1 MKCDHC
7 DNEATVHEVTVAGGV
22 PHEKHLCEACARDAG
37 LVVASQLPISQLLTH
52 AVVQKASARVVGPGV
67 SSGCSECGTTFG
79 EFKESGLLGCPACY
93 RVFEKQISP
102 LLDRAHEGATHHVGK
117 VPRRALWASRSG
129 GDGGGAIESVLG
141 PAEERARR
149 GRLLRQQMEAAI
161 AAEEYERAARLR
173 DDLRRLTELGQAAG
187 EDANGDES

>member
-22 PHEKHLCEACARDAG
+22 PHEKHLCETCARDAG
-37 LVVASQLPISQLLTH
+37 LVVAAQLPISQLLTH

-67 SSGCSECGTTFG
+67 SSGCPECGTTFG

-93 RVFEKQISP
+93 RSFEKHLSP

-117 VPRRALWASRSG
+117 VPSRALRASRAGGSG
-129 GDGGGAIESVLG
+129 EGAIESLLG

-149 GRLLRQQMEAAI
+149 GRLLRQQMESAI

-173 DDLRRLTELGQAAG
+173 DELRRRTEMGLASG

>member
-1 MKCDHC
+1 M
-7 DNEATVHEVTVAGGV
+7 AGGV

-37 LVVASQLPISQLLTH
+37 LAVATQLPISQLLTH
-52 AVVQKASARVVGPGV
+52 AVVQKASTKLVGPGV
-67 SSGCSECGTTFG
+67 SSRCPECGTTFG

-93 RVFEKQISP
+93 RSFEKHLSP

-117 VPRRALWASRSG
+117 VPRRALRASRAGG
-129 GDGGGAIESVLG
+129 GDEGAIESVLG

-161 AAEEYERAARLR
+161 SAEEYERAARLR
-173 DDLRRLTELGQAAG
+173 DELSRLTELGLASG
-187 EDANGDES
+187 EDDSNGDDS